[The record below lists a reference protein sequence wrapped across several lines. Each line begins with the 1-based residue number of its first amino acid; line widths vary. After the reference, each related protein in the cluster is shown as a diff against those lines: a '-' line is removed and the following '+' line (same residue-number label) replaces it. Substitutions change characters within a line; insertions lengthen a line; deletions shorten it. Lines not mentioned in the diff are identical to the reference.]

1 MKKNKKTVLKTET
14 DQETIESEAKKIE
27 ETNNL
32 ITAEDLIEQAFYKT
46 HAPDCCADK
55 DAENMLGMLGANI
68 VDTDIYHDEDDC
80 PFKDEER
87 RENTQETNSDDNEI
101 TSVETDMKISM

>member
-1 MKKNKKTVLKTET
+1 MLVDTHNRTMGRFWANVGIFIILYPPAMPHNNKR
-14 DQETIESEAKKIE
+14 I
-27 ETNNL
+27 
-32 ITAEDLIEQAFYKT
+32 F
-46 HAPDCCADK
+46 CADK

-80 PFKDEER
+80 PFKDEDTYMNNQVAES
-87 RENTQETNSDDNEI
+87 EDNEI

>member
-1 MKKNKKTVLKTET
+1 MKKNKKTVLKNET

-32 ITAEDLIEQAFYKT
+32 ITAEDLVEQAFYKT

-68 VDTDIYHDEDDC
+68 VDTDIYHDEDNC
-80 PFKDEER
+80 PFKDEDTCMNNQVAES
-87 RENTQETNSDDNEI
+87 EDNEI
-101 TSVETDMKISM
+101 TSVENEIKISM